1 MREKKEIRINIAI
14 DGPSGVGKSYI
25 SKMLAK
31 ELNYKFISSGNL
43 YRAIAYN
50 ALVNNLDLNDEKL
63 ISDSFESS
71 DLDILDDDSIIF
83 KNENITEKL
92 RVNEVSDAA
101 STIAKYQKVREKI
114 NHFIQQYSEANKGVI
129 VDGRDATYRIFICE
143 LLLKLE
149 QCVELD
155 KIKN

>member
-25 SKMLAK
+25 SKMLDK

-71 DLDILDDDSIIF
+71 DLNILNDDSIIF

-92 RVNEVSDAA
+92 RANEVSKAA
-101 STIAKYQKVREKI
+101 STIAKYQQVREKI

-129 VDGRDATYRIFICE
+129 VDGRDATSRILPNAEAKFYM
-143 LLLKLE
+143 
-149 QCVELD
+149 
-155 KIKN
+155 

>member
-83 KNENITEKL
+83 KM
-92 RVNEVSDAA
+92 
-101 STIAKYQKVREKI
+101 KI
-114 NHFIQQYSEANKGVI
+114 
-129 VDGRDATYRIFICE
+129 
-143 LLLKLE
+143 LLKNLE
-149 QCVELD
+149 QMKFQMPHLQLQNTKKLE
-155 KIKN
+155 KN